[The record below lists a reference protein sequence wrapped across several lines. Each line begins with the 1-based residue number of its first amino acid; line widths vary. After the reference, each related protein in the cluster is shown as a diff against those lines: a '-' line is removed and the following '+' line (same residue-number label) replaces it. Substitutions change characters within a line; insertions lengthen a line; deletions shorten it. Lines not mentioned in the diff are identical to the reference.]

1 MLFFSIQNTGS
12 SQSSYSMSLDEFN
25 YLEEMLLPNSPA
37 GCGALEHDLTSLYG
51 LLPEGEPAWILTV

>member
-1 MLFFSIQNTGS
+1 
-12 SQSSYSMSLDEFN
+12 MSLDEFN

-51 LLPEGEPAWILTV
+51 QLPEGKPQTWSEINAQNVL